1 MTLHLVRRG
10 ASIVAKPADWVVDL
24 DALVLHDRGTPPVPP
39 GPVTHADLLT
49 LIVRADLVITW

>member
-10 ASIVAKPADWVVDL
+10 AAPIANADDWVVDL
-24 DALVLHDRGTPPVPP
+24 DALVLLDRGTPPLPP
-39 GPVTHADLLT
+39 GIVTHADLVA

>member
-10 ASIVAKPADWVVDL
+10 AQPVAKLTDWVVDL
-24 DALVLHDRGTPPVPP
+24 EALVLHDRGTPPLPP
-39 GPVTHADLLT
+39 GPVTHADLVA